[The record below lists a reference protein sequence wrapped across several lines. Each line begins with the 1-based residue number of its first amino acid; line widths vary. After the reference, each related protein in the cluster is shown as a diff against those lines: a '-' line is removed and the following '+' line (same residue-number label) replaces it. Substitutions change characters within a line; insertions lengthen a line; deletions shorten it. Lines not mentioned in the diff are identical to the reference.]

1 MRILL
6 LGNSYTAALHLP
18 EKLAEALSAEV
29 VVHTRGGARLAEQ
42 LNEKTK
48 LGSRTQKALKEEK
61 WDYVILQEM
70 SKGPVIYPERYLESV
85 AKLSKQIKENGA
97 VPVIYC
103 TWAYQKDSPV
113 MEKEPFSY
121 EEMYQKLEAMCHQAA
136 QENGALLADVGTV
149 FFQAKE
155 NLYAQDGSHPNALG
169 VEKIVE
175 VLAQTIRQDGIK
187 NVNSK

>member
-1 MRILL
+1 MRMLL

-29 VVHTRGGARLAEQ
+29 VAHTRGGARLAEQ

-113 MEKEPFSY
+113 MGKESFSY

-136 QENGALLADVGTV
+136 QENGALLADVGTF

>member
-18 EKLAEALSAEV
+18 EKLAAALSAEV
-29 VVHTRGGARLAEQ
+29 VAHTRGGARLAEQ

-85 AKLSKQIKENGA
+85 AKLSKQIKENGS

-149 FFQAKE
+149 FFQTKE

>member
-1 MRILL
+1 MRMLL

-18 EKLAEALSAEV
+18 EKLAAVLSAEV
-29 VVHTRGGARLAEQ
+29 VAHTRGGARLAEQ

-113 MEKEPFSY
+113 MGKEPFSY

>member
-1 MRILL
+1 MRMLL

-29 VVHTRGGARLAEQ
+29 VAHTRGGARLAEQ

-97 VPVIYC
+97 
-103 TWAYQKDSPV
+103 
-113 MEKEPFSY
+113 
-121 EEMYQKLEAMCHQAA
+121 
-136 QENGALLADVGTV
+136 LLADVGTV

>member
-1 MRILL
+1 MRMLL

-29 VVHTRGGARLAEQ
+29 VAHTRGGARLAEQ

-121 EEMYQKLEAMCHQAA
+121 EEMYQKLEAMCHQA
-136 QENGALLADVGTV
+136 DVGTV

>member
-1 MRILL
+1 MRMLL
-6 LGNSYTAALHLP
+6 LGNSYTAALDLP
-18 EKLAEALSAEV
+18 EKLAAVLSAEV
-29 VVHTRGGARLAEQ
+29 VAHTRGGARLAEQ

>member
-1 MRILL
+1 MRMLL

-29 VVHTRGGARLAEQ
+29 VAHTRGGARLAEQ

-85 AKLSKQIKENGA
+85 TKLSKQIKENGA

-113 MEKEPFSY
+113 MGKEPFSY

-155 NLYAQDGSHPNALG
+155 NLYAQDGSYPNALG

>member
-29 VVHTRGGARLAEQ
+29 VAHTRGGARLAEQ

-103 TWAYQKDSPV
+103 TWAYQKDSLV
-113 MEKEPFSY
+113 MGKEPFSY

>member
-1 MRILL
+1 MRMLL
-6 LGNSYTAALHLP
+6 LGNSYIAALHLP
-18 EKLAEALSAEV
+18 EKLAEALSTEV
-29 VVHTRGGARLAEQ
+29 VAHTRGGARLAEQ

-48 LGSRTQKALKEEK
+48 LGSRTQKALKKEK

-113 MEKEPFSY
+113 MGKEPFSY

-155 NLYAQDGSHPNALG
+155 NLYAQDGSHPNVLG

>member
-1 MRILL
+1 MRMLL

-29 VVHTRGGARLAEQ
+29 VAHTRGGARLAEQ

-149 FFQAKE
+149 FFQAK
-155 NLYAQDGSHPNALG
+155 
-169 VEKIVE
+169 KISMPKMAV
-175 VLAQTIRQDGIK
+175 IPMP
-187 NVNSK
+187 

>member
-1 MRILL
+1 MRMLL

-29 VVHTRGGARLAEQ
+29 VAHTRGGARLAEQ

-70 SKGPVIYPERYLESV
+70 SKGPVIYLERYLESV
-85 AKLSKQIKENGA
+85 VKLSKQIKENGA

-113 MEKEPFSY
+113 MGKEPFSY

>member
-1 MRILL
+1 MRMLL

-29 VVHTRGGARLAEQ
+29 VAHTRGGARLAEQ

-113 MEKEPFSY
+113 MGKDPFSY

-149 FFQAKE
+149 FSQAKE

>member
-6 LGNSYTAALHLP
+6 LGNSYTAALQLP

-29 VVHTRGGARLAEQ
+29 VAHTRGGARLTEQ

-113 MEKEPFSY
+113 MGKDPFSY

>member
-1 MRILL
+1 MRMLL

-29 VVHTRGGARLAEQ
+29 VAHTRGGARLAEQ
-42 LNEKTK
+42 LNEKT
-48 LGSRTQKALKEEK
+48 
-61 WDYVILQEM
+61 
-70 SKGPVIYPERYLESV
+70 
-85 AKLSKQIKENGA
+85 KQIKENGA

>member
-1 MRILL
+1 MRMLL

-29 VVHTRGGARLAEQ
+29 VAHTRGGARLAEQ

-70 SKGPVIYPERYLESV
+70 SKGPVIYLERYLESV
-85 AKLSKQIKENGA
+85 VKLSKQIKENGA

-121 EEMYQKLEAMCHQAA
+121 EEMYQKLEAMCHHAA

>member
-1 MRILL
+1 MLL

-29 VVHTRGGARLAEQ
+29 VAHTRGGARLAEQ

-155 NLYAQDGSHPNALG
+155 NLYAQDGSHPNTLG

>member
-18 EKLAEALSAEV
+18 EKLAAALSAEV
-29 VVHTRGGARLAEQ
+29 VAHTRGGARLAEQ

-97 VPVIYC
+97 
-103 TWAYQKDSPV
+103 
-113 MEKEPFSY
+113 
-121 EEMYQKLEAMCHQAA
+121 
-136 QENGALLADVGTV
+136 LLADVGTV